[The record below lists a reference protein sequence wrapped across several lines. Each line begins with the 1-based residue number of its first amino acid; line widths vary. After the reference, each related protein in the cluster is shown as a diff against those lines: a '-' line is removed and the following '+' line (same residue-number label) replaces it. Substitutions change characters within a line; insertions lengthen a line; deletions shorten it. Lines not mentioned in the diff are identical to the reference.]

1 MSHLAK
7 VAIAVSFAAAAAV
20 TIPLLRRQKHEDS
33 EHVLREYYAAWS
45 KGDADAVSDLLA
57 EGYTGHVH
65 TLSGTEEHD
74 AQAVAA
80 RVKSHVGAFDRIDYD
95 VEDVVCR
102 NGEAAARLTMR
113 AKHRETGRQAKTTG
127 LAILRIED
135 GRIAEEWSSWD
146 YHGLAAQLGLE

>member
-1 MSHLAK
+1 MSRLAK
-7 VAIAVSFAAAAAV
+7 VAIAAVVVAAV
-20 TIPLLRRQKHEDS
+20 TVPLLRRRKHEES

-45 KGDADAVSDLLA
+45 KGDADAVGDLLA
-57 EGYTGHVH
+57 DDYTGHVH
-65 TLSGTEEHD
+65 TLSGTEDQD
-74 AQAVAA
+74 ARAVAA
-80 RVKSHVGAFDRIDYD
+80 RVKSHAGAFDRVDYD

-113 AKHRETGRQAKTTG
+113 AKHRETGRKAKTTG